1 MTAERTLGHAP
12 VDAVAGLPAAAADA
26 KARFAVKPSLV
37 STLRRILLVPVV
49 LAVGYAVAT
58 ELSTESATLRRLSL
72 FTAGGAAL
80 WAARAGRV
88 GAPSTAVD

>member
-1 MTAERTLGHAP
+1 MTAEQTLGHAP

-37 STLRRILLVPVV
+37 STLRHVLPALVV

-58 ELSTESATLRRLSL
+58 E
-72 FTAGGAAL
+72 
-80 WAARAGRV
+80 
-88 GAPSTAVD
+88 